1 IQNAVDSVLKT
12 FGNLTVIEGSTLRS
26 VKKSGKSWR
35 VELNDRSRFK
45 VHAVIDESTD
55 AQLYQMVHNT
65 VDSFS
70 VRKDIAADYLQS
82 VPYTG
87 LARTGVAVAEHNKH
101 GYTLPLGALVPAGEE
116 NLFLTRYIPAVQ
128 RLTTGTETDIP
139 LLMHVGQA
147 I

>member
-1 IQNAVDSVLKT
+1 
-12 FGNLTVIEGSTLRS
+12 
-26 VKKSGKSWR
+26 
-35 VELNDRSRFK
+35 
-45 VHAVIDESTD
+45 D

-87 LARTGVAVAEHNKH
+87 LARTGVAVAEHDKH

-147 I
+147 IGAAAAYTAFFKTTPDKLDVRSVQGELLQYGARLVTVVDVPLESPHFDAI